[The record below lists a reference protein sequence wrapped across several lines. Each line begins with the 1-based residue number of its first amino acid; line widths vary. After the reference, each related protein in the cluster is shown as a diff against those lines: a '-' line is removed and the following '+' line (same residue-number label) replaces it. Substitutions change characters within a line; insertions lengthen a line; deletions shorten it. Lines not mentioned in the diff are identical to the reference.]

1 MTVLI
6 PRQPVTLK
14 GSSECLCSLLAL
26 ATLVPLNNTVWA
38 SSAHRQESCLYPQTA
53 SQSDGTVG
61 TKQSPSIP
69 ASQAWR
75 PQEATVILGLST

>member
-38 SSAHRQESCLYPQTA
+38 SSAHRQEPCLYPQTA
-53 SQSDGTVG
+53 SQSDGT
-61 TKQSPSIP
+61 KQSPSMP